1 MWGSMQ
7 LYRSHAY
14 EAGLAPA
21 GRLQWTDLKLLSN
34 ANHLKKTLSD
44 GVRRK
49 KKKKGKYLEAAL

>member
-21 GRLQWTDLKLLSN
+21 GKLQWTDLKLLSN
-34 ANHLKKTLSD
+34 ANHLKKNYLSD

-49 KKKKGKYLEAAL
+49 KKKRQIP